1 MMPRVRGGGGDV
13 LLITDTVYVGLIILD
28 LASIE
33 VVAFTLFRAWVTVGF
48 VILTASQGA

>member
-1 MMPRVRGGGGDV
+1 MMPGVRGGGGDV

-33 VVAFTLFRAWVTVGF
+33 VVAFALFCEWVTVGF
-48 VILTASQGA
+48 VFLTTSQGA